1 MSVVLSLAC
10 VDRDQ
15 PSPKLHSHHSLEEQS
30 VSVNY
35 NGTFTDPPVGVFLI
49 FYSLGLLPG

>member
-15 PSPKLHSHHSLEEQS
+15 PSPKLHSHRNMEEQS
-30 VSVNY
+30 ASVNY